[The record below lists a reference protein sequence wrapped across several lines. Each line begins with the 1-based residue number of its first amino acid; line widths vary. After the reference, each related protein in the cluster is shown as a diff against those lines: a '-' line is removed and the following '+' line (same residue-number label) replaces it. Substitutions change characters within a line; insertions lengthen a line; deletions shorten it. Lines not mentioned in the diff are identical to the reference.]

1 MNESLGDM
9 ADSARQKGFGQ
20 AKSRTL
26 PKYCRECDVRFA
38 CNGEC
43 PKHRF
48 IRTPD
53 GEDGLNYLCQAYKK
67 FFHHVEPFMKQ
78 MTNLLHSGRA
88 PAEIKSLLLQQPDA
102 FTQSS
107 RGQGTPQKSPR
118 GVHRK

>member
-9 ADSARQKGFGQ
+9 ADSLRQKGFGQ
-20 AKSRTL
+20 TKSRTL

-53 GEDGLNYLCQAYKK
+53 GEDGLNYLCSAYKS
-67 FFHHVEPFMKQ
+67 FFHHVDPYMKK
-78 MTNLLHSGRA
+78 MTVLLHAGRA
-88 PAEIKSLLLQQPDA
+88 PAGIMELFS
-102 FTQSS
+102 
-107 RGQGTPQKSPR
+107 QK
-118 GVHRK
+118 